1 MCKVRSKMSR
11 KSSRMNTKAKTTEQL
26 PLCTKISRKRKAEE
40 DPEEAMACAK
50 KRQHYRIENQWVPI
64 SETTAITT
72 CSIVP
77 SPESSPERLP
87 LTSELM
93 LGSKFRFQNYY
104 TTPVEVRKSPLPQL
118 DWADSQEVWHTML
131 RKELNYVRDQNMFD
145 KHPALH
151 ARMRAIL
158 LDWLIEVCEVYRL
171 HRESFYL
178 AVDFLDR
185 FLSKQSNLQ
194 KHQLQLIG
202 ITCLFIAA
210 KLEEIY
216 PPKLAEFAYVTDGAC
231 TEDEILD
238 QELVILKAI
247 NWDLSPVT
255 ANGWLNIYLQV
266 SNVENIHGGEHGF
279 VFPQYSSHVF
289 VQIARLLDLCILD
302 IESLQ
307 FQYSVLAAAA
317 LFHQS
322 SRDLVLSVSGYEWK
336 DILPCVQWMAPY
348 AASVK
353 ELGPLA
359 VKFFPNIQS
368 EDSHTIQT
376 HVVDLNLLEK
386 AQLRRDEAIYVDHG
400 SPPDQQAQIITQLT
414 PPQSDK
420 KNHIVNS
427 PETPSVTPVTCS

>member
-1 MCKVRSKMSR
+1 MSR
-11 KSSRMNTKAKTTEQL
+11 KSSRIVTRSKSLDQAPICNKTN
-26 PLCTKISRKRKAEE
+26 RKRKAEE
-40 DPEEAMACAK
+40 VPEGEMEYAQ
-50 KRQHYRIENQWVPI
+50 KRQQYRIENQWVPI

-72 CSIVP
+72 SSIVP
-77 SPESSPERLP
+77 SPESSPTHCLKH
-87 LTSELM
+87 SDII
-93 LGSKFRFQNYY
+93 LGSKFRFQNYF
-104 TTPVEVRKSPLPQL
+104 TTPVECRNSPLPHL
-118 DWADSQEVWHTML
+118 DWADSREVWQTML
-131 RKELNYVRDQNMFD
+131 RKELNYVRDQNLFD

-178 AVDFLDR
+178 ATDFLDR
-185 FLSKQSNLQ
+185 FLSKQSNVQ

-202 ITCLFIAA
+202 ISCLFIAA

-266 SNVENIHGGEHGF
+266 SNVETIHGSEHGF

-289 VQIARLLDLCILD
+289 IQIARLLDLCLLD

-317 LFHQS
+317 LFHS
-322 SRDLVLSVSGYEWK
+322 SSQQLALSVSGYKWQ
-336 DILPCVQWMAPY
+336 DILPCVQWMAPF
-348 AASVK
+348 AVTVK
-353 ELGPLA
+353 ELGQLA
-359 VKFFPNIQS
+359 VKFFPNVQS
-368 EDSHTIQT
+368 EDSHAIQT

-386 AQLRRDEAIYVDHG
+386 AQLRRDEAVYQDHG
-400 SPPDQQAQIITQLT
+400 SPPDIQAQVITQYT

-420 KNHIVNS
+420 KNHVPDT
-427 PETPSVTPVTCS
+427 PETPSENLDAYS